1 MKETI
6 IFLVGYIVGLGMQ
19 EASAQTY
26 VITTPQGVAGYIQQN
41 SQTVNVLNTN
51 ANPVSPP
58 LTAYPTQIV
67 APSGIAVGVPAYTVP
82 MQPPSPPQ
90 VRVLQ

>member
-19 EASAQTY
+19 EANAQTY

-41 SQTVNVLNTN
+41 GNTVNVVTPNGNTVGQ
-51 ANPVSPP
+51 PITV
-58 LTAYPTQIV
+58 YPNQLVGPTM
-67 APSGIAVGVPAYTVP
+67 AVGVPAYTVP

>member
-1 MKETI
+1 MKEII

-19 EASAQTY
+19 EANAQTY

-41 SQTVNVLNTN
+41 GQTVNVLNTN
-51 ANPVSPP
+51 GNPVSPP
-58 LTAYPTQIV
+58 LTLYPNQIV
-67 APSGIAVGVPAYTVP
+67 GPAMAVGVPVYTVP